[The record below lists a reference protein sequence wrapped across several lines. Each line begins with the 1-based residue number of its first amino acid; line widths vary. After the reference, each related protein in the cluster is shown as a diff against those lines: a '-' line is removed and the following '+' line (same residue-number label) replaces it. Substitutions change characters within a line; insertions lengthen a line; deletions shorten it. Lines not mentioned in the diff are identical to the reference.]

1 MKNAY
6 LFLILLGIFIG
17 LTGFIMI
24 SENVEEDWGFYAHR
38 KLNRLAVFT
47 LPPQMMPLFKTEIE
61 YLSAHA
67 VDPDRRRYATPH
79 EGPRH
84 FIDVDVWG
92 DFPFPDLPRGWHSAL
107 AQYSSVAIIND
118 CVAGIADTQVVYF
131 PFIPWDEIELGKVKS
146 YGDYTD
152 LLELNYRPF
161 FNARVPGDFF
171 SPPWIYPLEEWKE
184 GFQAFAKD
192 EFDADCYS
200 VWIADHLTQYGILPY
215 FLPQIMRQLTNAMRR
230 GDKARI
236 LRFAADIGHYIGDA
250 HVPLHTT
257 INYNGQLTGQDGIH
271 AFWESR
277 IPELFAEDFDL
288 IVGKAQYIEDK
299 EEFFW
304 DIILDTHMKVDS
316 VLSIERYLRDT
327 YPQDA
332 QMCFD
337 DRLFQTI
344 RQPCREF
351 AAEYER
357 LMNGMVER
365 QMRKTIFAIGSV
377 WYTAWVDAGQ
387 PDFRSGELTS
397 DETHLQESDSLR
409 IIYRR
414 GSIYGREHLNN

>member
-1 MKNAY
+1 MRTF
-6 LFLILLGIFIG
+6 LFFILLILALALSAFSFVGDYE
-17 LTGFIMI
+17 M
-24 SENVEEDWGFYAHR
+24 EDWGFYAHR

-47 LPPQMMPLFKTEIE
+47 LPPQMMPLFKVEIE

-92 DFPFPDLPRGWHSAL
+92 EFPYPNLPREWEKAL
-107 AQYSSVAIIND
+107 AQYSSLAIINN
-118 CVAGIADTQVVYF
+118 CGQGVSPDTQYIYF
-131 PFIPWDEIELGKVKS
+131 PFIPWDENVLGKQRS
-146 YGDYTD
+146 YGDYSD
-152 LLELNYRPF
+152 LLQLDYTSF
-161 FNARVPGDFF
+161 FSSRVPKDFF
-171 SPPWIYPLEEWKE
+171 SPPWIYPLTEWDE
-184 GFQAFAKD
+184 GLKAFSQQGV
-192 EFDADCYS
+192 EADCYS
-200 VWIADHLTQYGILPY
+200 VWIDDQLTQYGILPY
-215 FLPQIMRQLTNAMRR
+215 YLPQIMRQLTNAMRR

-277 IPELFAEDFDL
+277 IPELFAENFDL

-299 EEFFW
+299 QEFFW
-304 DIILDTHMKVDS
+304 DIILDTHLKVDS
-316 VLSIERYLRDT
+316 VLSIERYLRET

-387 PDFRSGELTS
+387 PDFRSDELTTGQS
-397 DETHLQESDSLR
+397 HLQESDSLR
-409 IIYRR
+409 VIYRR